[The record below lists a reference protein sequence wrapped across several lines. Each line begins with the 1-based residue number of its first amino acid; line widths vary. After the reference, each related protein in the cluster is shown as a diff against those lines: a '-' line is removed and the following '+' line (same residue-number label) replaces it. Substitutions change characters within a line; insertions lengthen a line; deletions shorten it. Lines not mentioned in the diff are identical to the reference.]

1 MPRTQLHASTR
12 DRRQQCSR
20 HGALQG
26 LLRGI
31 LVGWISTSIA
41 TFAAGGQTQSAADLT
56 EARRLLDTPN
66 WKDAE
71 PLVRSELDKNAESL
85 DAHTLLG
92 LILYRKHQPRASMAE
107 YVEASKLGDLSAY
120 DLRIFALDCAAI
132 PDLPEA
138 EKWLVRAIAKDEKD
152 AANWEALG
160 HVRFAQQQYSGAI
173 DALTHMLELAPHT
186 VSAQSLIGLSR
197 ERMAQLEEAQAAYK
211 LAIEWQ
217 NDSKLK
223 DPVPFV
229 GLGRVLLAKNEN
241 AKAIPWLQR
250 AVAVHE
256 PSTEAYELLG
266 LAYSRTGRS
275 AEAAAQLEMSVRLD
289 PSSARLHLMLARVY
303 RAMGDEA
310 RAEAEQAEYT
320 RLKTSSA
327 Q

>member
-1 MPRTQLHASTR
+1 MLRA
-12 DRRQQCSR
+12 
-20 HGALQG
+20 

-31 LVGWISTSIA
+31 LTVWISTTLA
-41 TFAAGGQTQSAADLT
+41 TFAAGGQTRSAANLA

-71 PLVRSELDKNAESL
+71 PLVRSELTKNAESL

-138 EKWLVRAIAKDEKD
+138 EKWLVRAIAKDDKD

-160 HVRFAQQQYSGAI
+160 HVRFAQQQYKGAI

-186 VSAQSLIGLSR
+186 VSAESLMGLSY
-197 ERMAQLEEAQAAYK
+197 ERMAQLEEAQAAYT

-217 NDSKLK
+217 ESSRQK
-223 DPVPFV
+223 DPVPLV
-229 GLGRVLLAKNEN
+229 GMGRVMLAKDEN
-241 AKAIPWLQR
+241 AKAIPWLQQ
-250 AVAVHE
+250 AVAAHE
-256 PSTEAYELLG
+256 PPAEAYELLG
-266 LAYSRTGRS
+266 LAYSRGGRS
-275 AEAAAQLEMSVRLD
+275 TDAAAQLEMAVRLD

-303 RAMGDEA
+303 RAMGA
-310 RAEAEQAEYT
+310 QAKAEAEQAEYT
-320 RLKTSSA
+320 RLKASGA